1 MRSVAEAVDHP
12 LDEDAPCFGIGNGQ
26 ACSPLEQEAESYRPN
41 EEDDRFRI
49 DVTGYRSV
57 DRCSL
62 DERLHGCPQCDS
74 GLRNGSCDLRLTTRG
89 DEGFETNGLPVVQL
103 AARHPPHLGNEIC
116 HPGPPGFT
124 QVRHLTGLLDDC
136 RPQEIALGPKAAI
149 DGPGRET
156 GLTDDVHDL
165 GPVVALSG
173 EDTGR
178 GSEQALADGV
188 FSTARGGIS
197 LRDEIDVHGVE
208 NKVYSGL
215 GQGSHHQSRMISVD
229 GTVHEPNWLRYTER
243 LARFCRRWR
252 FDAAGL
258 GPPDRLPVNAQKP
271 RAGRRRNCANDD
283 APRGRTTPSASK
295 LRRSRGLDESG
306 FGRGLVYGRL
316 PYRSSRAHRQ
326 EARDTDTDTGDDGPA
341 QSVHPRGTAVRGHL
355 RRRRSS
361 QHLPNDLENTL
372 GGETGERS
380 QARVTPFQ
388 LYFLTNGTLTSL
400 PRRRLTCTCAA
411 KPDDRET
418 RRPD

>member
-1 MRSVAEAVDHP
+1 M
-12 LDEDAPCFGIGNGQ
+12 
-26 ACSPLEQEAESYRPN
+26 
-41 EEDDRFRI
+41 
-49 DVTGYRSV
+49 
-57 DRCSL
+57 
-62 DERLHGCPQCDS
+62 
-74 GLRNGSCDLRLTTRG
+74 
-89 DEGFETNGLPVVQL
+89 
-103 AARHPPHLGNEIC
+103 
-116 HPGPPGFT
+116 
-124 QVRHLTGLLDDC
+124 RHLTGLLDDC

-165 GPVVALSG
+165 RPVVALSG

-188 FSTARGGIS
+188 FSTARGRIS

-283 APRGRTTPSASK
+283 APRERTTPSASK

-326 EARDTDTDTGDDGPA
+326 EARDTDTDTGGDGPA

-380 QARVTPFQ
+380 QAE
-388 LYFLTNGTLTSL
+388 GDSL
-400 PRRRLTCTCAA
+400 PAVFLDERHIDFTAPTPPYLHVRGETGRPRNTPSRLSRSTSGKTPLVEMSIRQSSGMDKESFIDALNE
-411 KPDDRET
+411 DLRTEYQSIVLNT
-418 RRPD
+418 SR